1 MAGNRQKKSS
11 FSFFNMFKS
20 RRPHNRRGDDMM
32 EDSYM
37 SARKVWP
44 SEEDRGQFVAEPG
57 IDNKAAAFIDRIHKN
72 IVSEYECQTLTVN
85 PDGKA

>member
-11 FSFFNMFKS
+11 FSFFSMFKS
-20 RRPHNRRGDDMM
+20 RRPRNRGGDDMA
-32 EDSYM
+32 EDSYT
-37 SARKVWP
+37 SARRVWP
-44 SEEDRGQFVAEPG
+44 SEEDRGRFVAEPG